1 MKKAVQFLIW
11 VLPIG
16 IIAQNALFI
25 PDTLSGNSI
34 ELRLQSGQVEFYPE
48 YLTKT
53 MGYNQDYL
61 GPTLILNKGQSVG
74 MHVIN
79 DLSAST
85 TLHWHGMHV
94 SAKNDGGPHTVIPA
108 GKTWSPTFTVMDPAA
123 TYWYHPHLHQHTE
136 EQVTLGAAGVIIVR
150 DPEERKLNLPRTYG
164 KDDFPIVIQSRA
176 FSADKQMMI
185 QTAGDDV
192 ILCNGTRE
200 AYLQVPAQVVRLRL
214 LNGSTDRVYNLGFS
228 DDMPFYQIAT
238 DGGLLNAPV
247 SLNRL
252 ILAPGERAE
261 LLFDLHNVQGKT
273 IQMTSYSS
281 ELSWGMY
288 GSSHP
293 SMMPMGSIPGYGQN
307 GLNDRDFKV
316 MQLTVVAPTE
326 NPILAVPESLI
337 TNKPYPISETSAYRN
352 LIFTPEHDEM
362 GPGAMTN
369 GPFEINDAE
378 FDPNIINFRIPLN
391 NTEVWELTNRT
402 AIAHPFHIH
411 DVQFY
416 ILDINGNPPPPN
428 EQGRKDVVL
437 VPPMSGTVRFITR
450 FADFA
455 NQETPFMY
463 HCHMLTHEDAGMM
476 GQFIVEGQTSGI
488 ATTTKPEITLYPNP
502 AYDQI
507 TVSGLTPGIISVYN
521 ANGQLLET
529 RKSEKYFEKFQ
540 LSGLPAGMYF
550 FKIQEKDDIQLLKV
564 IKN

>member
-1 MKKAVQFLIW
+1 MRRAINGVQNQDRSSSPLKFYNMKKAVQFLIW

-61 GPTLILNKGQSVG
+61 GPTLMLNKGQSVN

-79 DLSAST
+79 DLSTST

-108 GKTWSPTFTVMDPAA
+108 GNTWSPSFTVMDQAA

-136 EQVTLGAAGVIIVR
+136 EQVTPGAASVIIVR
-150 DPEERKLNLPRTYG
+150 DPEERKLILPRTYG

-192 ILCNGTRE
+192 ILCNGTRD

-214 LNGSTDRVYNLGFS
+214 LNGSTERVYNLGFS

-261 LLFDLHNVQGKT
+261 ILFDLHNVEGKT

-288 GSSHP
+288 GS
-293 SMMPMGSIPGYGQN
+293 
-307 GLNDRDFKV
+307 
-316 MQLTVVAPTE
+316 
-326 NPILAVPESLI
+326 
-337 TNKPYPISETSAYRN
+337 
-352 LIFTPEHDEM
+352 
-362 GPGAMTN
+362 
-369 GPFEINDAE
+369 
-378 FDPNIINFRIPLN
+378 
-391 NTEVWELTNRT
+391 
-402 AIAHPFHIH
+402 
-411 DVQFY
+411 
-416 ILDINGNPPPPN
+416 
-428 EQGRKDVVL
+428 
-437 VPPMSGTVRFITR
+437 
-450 FADFA
+450 
-455 NQETPFMY
+455 
-463 HCHMLTHEDAGMM
+463 
-476 GQFIVEGQTSGI
+476 
-488 ATTTKPEITLYPNP
+488 
-502 AYDQI
+502 
-507 TVSGLTPGIISVYN
+507 
-521 ANGQLLET
+521 
-529 RKSEKYFEKFQ
+529 
-540 LSGLPAGMYF
+540 
-550 FKIQEKDDIQLLKV
+550 
-564 IKN
+564 